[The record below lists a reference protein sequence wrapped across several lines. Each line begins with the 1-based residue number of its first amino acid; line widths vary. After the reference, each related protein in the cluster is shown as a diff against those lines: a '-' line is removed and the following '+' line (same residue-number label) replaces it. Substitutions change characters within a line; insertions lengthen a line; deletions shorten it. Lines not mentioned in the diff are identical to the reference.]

1 MPTFKPG
8 LKPPFSGHGFYVYDL
23 EDVLKDYGSTA
34 AVVSELQRLKI
45 DHLWLRIHG
54 RNYVGSHKNTN
65 LALETAFADSA
76 RAAGIAV
83 AGWGWCQGE
92 DIPKEIALAKK
103 AISTFAVDHYVAD
116 IEQGE
121 NGAQWTKQEVQ
132 QFLGGVRPTVVGLGF
147 TSYGFID
154 GHAPELLQA
163 AASHVDMINPQ
174 AYWYMNYP
182 KASML
187 SQTGTTGKYPL
198 ANAAGY
204 AAFCRDRY
212 EHWAPKP
219 VVVSGQAY
227 AEGDFDSNDAV
238 AKLTQFFSDF
248 DRYGDICGLNWWH
261 LGAANKAMRDVI
273 AAHMQVGAPAPVA

>member
-1 MPTFKPG
+1 MPTFKTG

-23 EDVLKDYGSTA
+23 EGVLDAYGSTA
-34 AVVSELQRLKI
+34 ALIDELKRLKV

-54 RNYVGSHKNTN
+54 RNYIGSHKH
-65 LALETAFADSA
+65 ADIERETAFADAA
-76 RAAGIAV
+76 RTEGLAI

-92 DIPKEIALAKK
+92 DIVKEIKLAKD
-103 AISTFAVDHYVAD
+103 AVATYAVDHYIAD

-121 NGAQWTKQEVQ
+121 NGSHWTKQEVQ
-132 QFLGGVRPTVVGLGF
+132 QFLGGVRGAVAGLGF

-154 GHAPELLQA
+154 GHAPELLQVA
-163 AASHVDMINPQ
+163 GPIVDMINPQ
-174 AYWYMNYP
+174 AYWYANYP

-187 SQTGTTGKYPL
+187 SQTGTTGQYPL

-204 AAFCRDRY
+204 ASFCRDRY
-212 EHWAPKP
+212 EHWAAKP

-238 AKLTQFFSDF
+238 AKLTQFFQDF

-261 LGAANKAMRDVI
+261 LGSANKAMRDVI
-273 AAHMQVGAPAPVA
+273 AANM